1 MPSTYS
7 SRLRLELMA
16 SGEQSG
22 SWGTKTNT
30 NLGTLIEEAIA
41 GYTTKALSDANYTL
55 STANG
60 ATDEA
65 RQMMLKFTGTLTANR
80 NITVPTASKLYFV
93 ENATTGGFSLT
104 FKTASGTGVEVLSGE
119 KAVLY
124 CDGTNVLDAITRR
137 PGYNAIIN
145 GDMNIWQRGT
155 SFAAITD
162 GAFYADRWR
171 YVTNSTA
178 VHTVS
183 RSTDVPTVA
192 EAGRLFNYSTLVD
205 CTTADGTVG
214 AGEVTYIAQKI
225 EGFNWLPLAQ
235 RAITISFWV
244 KATKTGIYC
253 VSLRN
258 SGVDRSYVGEYT
270 VNTTATWEFK
280 TVTIAAS
287 PSAGTWNYTNGTG
300 VDVAFALLCGST
312 SQTTAGAWQ
321 TGNFLATANQVNACD
336 STANDFRITGVKLEP
351 GSVATMSLPQTYD
364 KELMSCQ
371 RYYNT
376 KTIVMS
382 TTFSSYYGGSN
393 AVAPFYDYPVPM
405 RTSPSL
411 SITNA
416 GIEYYSFAGVW
427 TASTLVNWSTSVS
440 GVQVSCA
447 SDGDGRSKLVR
458 SGSGGVDPSP
468 ILVLSAEL

>member
-1 MPSTYS
+1 MALVFKDRVRDTST
-7 SRLRLELMA
+7 
-16 SGEQSG
+16 
-22 SWGTKTNT
+22 
-30 NLGTLIEEAIA
+30 
-41 GYTTKALSDANYTL
+41 TT
-55 STANG
+55 G
-60 ATDEA
+60 
-65 RQMMLKFTGTLTANR
+65 TGTLTLSNVAPTGYQTFGTAIGDANQTYYCILLGA
-80 NITVPTASKLYFV
+80 NWEVGVGTYTS
-93 ENATTGGFSLT
+93 
-104 FKTASGTGVEVLSGE
+104 SGTTLSRTTVLASSNSGSLVNFPAGS
-119 KAVLY
+119 KDVFTVYPAGLAA
-124 CDGTNVLDAITRR
+124 DTNN
-137 PGYNAIIN
+137 YNAIIN

-155 SFAAITD
+155 SFAAIAN
-162 GAFYADRWR
+162 GAFFADRWR

-178 VHTVS
+178 VHTIT
-183 RSTDVPTVA
+183 RDTDVPTVA
-192 EAGRLFNYSTLVD
+192 QAGRLFNYSTLVD

-214 AGEVTYIAQKI
+214 AGEVTYIAQKV

-235 RAITISFWV
+235 RAIIISFWV
-244 KATKTGIYC
+244 KATKTGVYC

-280 TVTIAAS
+280 TVAITAS

-321 TGNFLATANQVNACD
+321 TGNFIATANQVNACD

-376 KTIVMS
+376 KTIVMY
-382 TTFSSYYGGSN
+382 TVFSSYYGGSN

-427 TASTLVNWSTSVS
+427 TASTLINWSTSVF

-447 SDGDGRSKLVR
+447 SDGDGRGKLVR